1 MGRRI
6 WRILY
11 PVLTHIVIYML
22 VLFGAAVV
30 ISTINPQLSMND
42 TLTKYAALITII
54 TLVITI
60 PIEFLYYRRDYVL
73 HTSFIFKKPQ
83 YLIAA
88 IIVGL
93 LVSHG
98 LSILISL
105 INSGGALGTYTEV
118 EQVIYS
124 SDMPLVILRAVI
136 LAPLCEELIFRGL
149 TFKRMREDANF
160 WVSAVISSAI
170 FALYHMN
177 VPQGIFAFLY
187 GMLLCLL
194 YDMFGNLWVPIIV
207 HAAGN
212 LLSIVLTYTHAGYP
226 ALWIYILVMV
236 ITLGLAFIIYFFV
249 LKKGGKAAAAEL
261 RQMQKK
267 VDEIKRGIE

>member
-11 PVLTHIVIYML
+11 PVLTHIAIYVL

-30 ISTINPQLSMND
+30 ISTINPQTSMND
-42 TLTKYAALITII
+42 ALTKYAALVTLIA
-54 TLVITI
+54 LVITI

-73 HTSFIFKKPQ
+73 HTSYIFKNPQ

-88 IIVGL
+88 IVTGV

-105 INSGGALGTYTEV
+105 INANGALGTYTQV

-160 WVSAVISSAI
+160 LASAVISSAI

-177 VPQGIFAFLY
+177 VPQGIFAFLF

-207 HAAGN
+207 HATAN
-212 LLSIVLTYTHAGYP
+212 ILSIILTYTKAGYP
-226 ALWIYILVMV
+226 ALWVYITVMIVALV
-236 ITLGLAFIIYFFV
+236 LAFVIYYFV
-249 LKKGGKAAAAEL
+249 LKKGAKAAAAEL
-261 RQMQKK
+261 KEMQNK
-267 VDEIKRGIE
+267 VDAIKKGII

>member
-11 PVLTHIVIYML
+11 PVLTHIAIYVL

-30 ISTINPQLSMND
+30 ISTINPQTSMND
-42 TLTKYAALITII
+42 ALTKYAALVTLIA
-54 TLVITI
+54 LVITI

-73 HTSFIFKKPQ
+73 HTSYIFKNPQ

-88 IIVGL
+88 IVTGV

-105 INSGGALGTYTEV
+105 INANGALGTYTQV

-160 WVSAVISSAI
+160 LASAVISSAI

-177 VPQGIFAFLY
+177 VPQGIFAFLF

-207 HAAGN
+207 HASAN
-212 LLSIVLTYTHAGYP
+212 ILSIILTYTKAGYP
-226 ALWIYILVMV
+226 ALWIYIAVMIV
-236 ITLGLAFIIYFFV
+236 SLALAFAIYYFV
-249 LKKGGKAAAAEL
+249 LKKGAKAAAAEL
-261 RQMQKK
+261 KEMQNK
-267 VDEIKRGIE
+267 VDAIKKGIM

>member
-1 MGRRI
+1 
-6 WRILY
+6 
-11 PVLTHIVIYML
+11 ML

-73 HTSFIFKKPQ
+73 HTSYIFKKPQ

-93 LVSHG
+93 LASHG

-149 TFKRMREDANF
+149 TFKRIREDANF

-249 LKKGGKAAAAEL
+249 LKKGGKAATAEL